1 MDSSWYL
8 LDYQRR
14 ADVPSALVK
23 HIEEGVRITA
33 RDPKSVL
40 VFSGGQTRRDAGPR
54 SEGQSY
60 WHVAEHFDWWGTGA
74 GARATTEEY
83 ARDSLEN
90 VLFAACRFQEVV
102 GRYPKRVTVVS
113 YDFKRRRFVELLGP
127 ALHLPLEFVGV
138 APGGRFD
145 AQSAARG
152 EAKAAEAFERDP
164 YGCEGE
170 LASKRTARNPF
181 RRREGYGASC
191 PALRPLLDACAKETG
206 PAAAAA
212 FAWP

>member
-1 MDSSWYL
+1 M
-8 LDYQRR
+8 
-14 ADVPSALVK
+14 
-23 HIEEGVRITA
+23 RITA

-138 APGGRFD
+138 AIFVG
-145 AQSAARG
+145 AYALAVLAAR
-152 EAKAAEAFERDP
+152 AYKDRPD
-164 YGCEGE
+164 
-170 LASKRTARNPF
+170 AS
-181 RRREGYGASC
+181 RRATMVKSG
-191 PALRPLLDACAKETG
+191 
-206 PAAAAA
+206 
-212 FAWP
+212 